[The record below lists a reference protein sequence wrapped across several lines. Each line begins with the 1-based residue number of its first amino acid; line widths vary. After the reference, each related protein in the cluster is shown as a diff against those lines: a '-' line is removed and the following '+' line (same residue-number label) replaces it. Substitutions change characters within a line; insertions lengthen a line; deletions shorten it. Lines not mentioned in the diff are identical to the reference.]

1 MNVGQIIE
9 QLEKLAPVSFAESWD
24 NVGLLVGTRTSN
36 VQRILIALDATDEV
50 IEQAVTLKADL
61 LITHHPMIF
70 SAMKKIND
78 EDFIGRRILKMM
90 QNGISY
96 YAMHTNCDVCVM
108 NDVAADKIDLRADAV
123 LEVTGEDGQG
133 QEVGIGKVGELK
145 EILTLEELA
154 KRVKEA
160 FGIDYVQ
167 VTGDKKQKVTRV
179 AISTGAGKSLV
190 SYAIKQKVQVLV
202 TGDIDHHTAI
212 DALAQGV
219 QIIDAGH
226 FGTEHFMV
234 EYVQQYLSEQ
244 LDETV
249 KVLQAKEQNPFQII

>member
-9 QLEKLAPVSFAESWD
+9 RLEKLAPVSFAEHWD
-24 NVGLLVGTRTSN
+24 NVGLLVGTRTTQ
-36 VQRILIALDATDEV
+36 VQRILVALDATDDV
-50 IEQAVTLKADL
+50 IEQAIKQKADL

-78 EDFIGRRILKMM
+78 EDFIGRRILKLV

-108 NDVAADKIDLRADAV
+108 NDIAAEKIGLCADAV

-133 QEVGIGKVGELK
+133 QEVGIGKAGELK
-145 EILTLEELA
+145 EMLTIEDLA
-154 KRVKEA
+154 ERVKEA
-160 FGIDYVQ
+160 FRISYVQ
-167 VTGDKKQKVTRV
+167 VTGDRKQKVSRV
-179 AISTGAGKSLV
+179 AISTGSGKSLV
-190 SYAIKQKVQVLV
+190 SYAIKQNVQVLI

-234 EYVQQYLSEQ
+234 EYVQQYLTGQ
-244 LDETV
+244 LDESI
-249 KVLQAKEQNPFQII
+249 KVLQANEQNPFQIL

>member
-9 QLEKLAPVSFAESWD
+9 QLEKLAPVSFAEHWD
-24 NVGLLVGTRTSN
+24 NVGLLVGTRTTQ
-36 VQRILIALDATDEV
+36 VQRILVALDATDDV
-50 IEQAVTLKADL
+50 IEQAIKQKADL

-78 EDFIGRRILKMM
+78 EDFIGRRILKLV

-108 NDVAADKIDLRADAV
+108 NDVAADKIGLRADAV

-133 QEVGIGKVGELK
+133 QEVGIGKAGELK
-145 EILTLEELA
+145 EMLTIEDLA
-154 KRVKEA
+154 ERVKEA
-160 FGIDYVQ
+160 FGISYVQ
-167 VTGDKKQKVTRV
+167 VTGNRKQKVSRA
-179 AISTGAGKSLV
+179 AISTGSGKSLV
-190 SYAIKQKVQVLV
+190 SYAIKQNVQVLI

-212 DALAQGV
+212 DALAQGM

-234 EYVQQYLSEQ
+234 EYVQQYLAGL
-244 LDETV
+244 LDESI
-249 KVLQAKEQNPFQII
+249 KVLQANEQNPFQIL